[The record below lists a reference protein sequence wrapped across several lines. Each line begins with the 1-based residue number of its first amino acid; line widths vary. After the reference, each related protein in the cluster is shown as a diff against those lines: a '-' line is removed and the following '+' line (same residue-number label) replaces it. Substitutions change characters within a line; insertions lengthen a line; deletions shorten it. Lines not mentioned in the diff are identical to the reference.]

1 MEHKTDYSE
10 QYNTLLRRI
19 LRGIRWLLV
28 SSSVLIMFIAD
39 SPDSSYIF
47 IFLIV
52 TFLWNLLIIQCYTC
66 PKCCEIVRVPL
77 HPNHPGEN
85 PFGAWTIVGLDGK
98 CWNCGAVLKKN
109 KKNIKGGIN
118 D

>member
-1 MEHKTDYSE
+1 MEHTTDYSE

-19 LRGIRWLLV
+19 LRGIRWLLFF
-28 SSSVLIMFIAD
+28 SSILFMFIAD
-39 SPDSSYIF
+39 PPYM
-47 IFLIV
+47 LILPII
-52 TFLWNLLIIQCYTC
+52 TFLWNFLIIQCYTC

-98 CWNCGAVLKKN
+98 CWNCGASLKKRQ
-109 KKNIKGGIN
+109 
-118 D
+118 